1 MSILC
6 VTVNFNSD
14 SDKWLLARI
23 DWASERALPGTCA
36 SNWYNW
42 WYLRTLTGPCHGW
55 FGDFW
60 QELTG
65 CQKQLSPKFVQVAE
79 LIGDTR
85 VSSWLTLLWN
95 FIMPLVSRSYEIIH
109 FTLIWDHISN
119 VEQEGSDD
127 LYHTSEYVL
136 QYAPRNLI
144 ITKRHL
150 LEYIPQYVLEYV
162 LISYDKYCRMH
173 SGTHRL

>member
-1 MSILC
+1 MSMFC

-14 SDKWLLARI
+14 SNQWLLARI

-65 CQKQLSPKFVQVAE
+65 GRKQLSPKFVQVAE
-79 LIGDTR
+79 LIGDSR
-85 VSSWLTLLWN
+85 VSSWLTLLWH
-95 FIMPLVSRSYEIIH
+95 FIMPVVSRSSEIIH
-109 FTLIWDHISN
+109 FIVIWDHISN
-119 VEQEGSDD
+119 AEQEGSDD
-127 LYHTSEYVL
+127 LYYTSEWRICTAVRTAEL
-136 QYAPRNLI
+136 DHN
-144 ITKRHL
+144 
-150 LEYIPQYVLEYV
+150 
-162 LISYDKYCRMH
+162 
-173 SGTHRL
+173 

>member
-14 SDKWLLARI
+14 SDQWLLARI

-65 CQKQLSPKFVQVAE
+65 CRKQLSPKFVQVPE
-79 LIGDTR
+79 TIGDTR
-85 VSSWLTLLWN
+85 VLLLELVMTFPH
-95 FIMPLVSRSYEIIH
+95 FIMPLVSSSSETID
-109 FTLIWDHISN
+109 FTVISDHISN
-119 VEQEGSDD
+119 SEQGFRWLA
-127 LYHTSEYVL
+127 LYTRIYTAVRTAELDH
-136 QYAPRNLI
+136 N
-144 ITKRHL
+144 
-150 LEYIPQYVLEYV
+150 
-162 LISYDKYCRMH
+162 
-173 SGTHRL
+173 